1 MHRLRRAL
9 VLLAI
14 LVAPVTLHGQ
24 DMPTPP
30 AAADTT
36 SALRLFLDCASV
48 GCDFDFL
55 RTELTWVSYVRDRTD
70 AQVHVISTSL
80 GSGGGGSEV
89 TLKFVGQKEFA
100 GLDDEIKFNNKQGA
114 TSDETRK
121 EFTRVLKIGLARYV
135 LRTPRGASLAIN
147 YNVPSA
153 NIPQAP
159 VRDPWNHWVFSLGGN
174 AFLNG
179 ESQSKTRYLSGNL
192 SAGRVTEDWKFRVSF
207 SGNSNRSTYDLG
219 NGELFEANSHSYYAS
234 GLLVKSLGPHLSAG
248 ATFSGNSS
256 TQQNIDLAT
265 RIAPTIEYDFMPYSE
280 YTRRRLIL
288 AYSLGLVRN
297 DYTERTIF
305 GKDRETRAFH
315 NLSLSYA
322 TRTTWGSA
330 NVGVSGSNYLSDFSK
345 NSLGIFGGMNVRL
358 LKGLS
363 FNINGSYN
371 RVRDQITLSAAGAS
385 QEEILLRLR
394 QLQTNYR
401 YYTSVGLSYTF
412 GSVFNNVV
420 NPRLGNSGGGGEI
433 FFN

>member
-1 MHRLRRAL
+1 
-9 VLLAI
+9 
-14 LVAPVTLHGQ
+14 
-24 DMPTPP
+24 
-30 AAADTT
+30 
-36 SALRLFLDCASV
+36 
-48 GCDFDFL
+48 
-55 RTELTWVSYVRDRTD
+55 
-70 AQVHVISTSL
+70 
-80 GSGGGGSEV
+80 
-89 TLKFVGQKEFA
+89 
-100 GLDDEIKFNNKQGA
+100 
-114 TSDETRK
+114 
-121 EFTRVLKIGLARYV
+121 
-135 LRTPRGASLAIN
+135 
-147 YNVPSA
+147 
-153 NIPQAP
+153 
-159 VRDPWNHWVFSLGGN
+159 
-174 AFLNG
+174 
-179 ESQSKTRYLSGNL
+179 
-192 SAGRVTEDWKFRVSF
+192 
-207 SGNSNRSTYDLG
+207 
-219 NGELFEANSHSYYAS
+219 
-234 GLLVKSLGPHLSAG
+234 
-248 ATFSGNSS
+248 
-256 TQQNIDLAT
+256 
-265 RIAPTIEYDFMPYSE
+265 MPYSE

>member
-207 SGNSNRSTYDLG
+207 SGTRTGAPTTWAMENSSRPTATATTPVGCWS
-219 NGELFEANSHSYYAS
+219 SHSDPTSPPA
-234 GLLVKSLGPHLSAG
+234 PRSA
-248 ATFSGNSS
+248 ATARHSKTSISRRGSRRRSS
-256 TQQNIDLAT
+256 TT
-265 RIAPTIEYDFMPYSE
+265 SCHT
-280 YTRRRLIL
+280 
-288 AYSLGLVRN
+288 
-297 DYTERTIF
+297 
-305 GKDRETRAFH
+305 
-315 NLSLSYA
+315 
-322 TRTTWGSA
+322 
-330 NVGVSGSNYLSDFSK
+330 
-345 NSLGIFGGMNVRL
+345 
-358 LKGLS
+358 
-363 FNINGSYN
+363 
-371 RVRDQITLSAAGAS
+371 AS
-385 QEEILLRLR
+385 
-394 QLQTNYR
+394 T
-401 YYTSVGLSYTF
+401 
-412 GSVFNNVV
+412 
-420 NPRLGNSGGGGEI
+420 PADA
-433 FFN
+433 

>member
-1 MHRLRRAL
+1 MRRFRLRVPPLPPRSHASLRAF
-9 VLLAI
+9 VLLAV
-14 LVAPVTLHGQ
+14 LVAPVTLRAQ
-24 DMPTPP
+24 DRRPP
-30 AAADTT
+30 PPAADTT

-89 TLKFVGQKEFA
+89 TLKFVGLKEFA
-100 GLDDEIKFNNKQGA
+100 GLNDEIRFSNKQGA
-114 TSDETRK
+114 TSDETQR
-121 EFTRVLKIGLARYV
+121 EFTRNQLQCSTRQHAAG
-135 LRTPRGASLAIN
+135 T
-147 YNVPSA
+147 
-153 NIPQAP
+153 
-159 VRDPWNHWVFSLGGN
+159 

-179 ESQSKTRYLSGNL
+179 ESQSKSRYLNGNM
-192 SAGRVTEDWKFRVSF
+192 SASRVTEDWKFRATF
-207 SGNSNRSTYDLG
+207 SGNSNKSTYDLG
-219 NGELFEANSHSYYAS
+219 DGDVYEADSHSYYAS

-256 TQQNIDLAT
+256 TQQNIDLAM

-288 AYSLGLVRN
+288 AYSLGVVRY
-297 DYTERTIF
+297 DYTEPTIF
-305 GKDRETRAFH
+305 GKDCETRAFET
-315 NLSLSYA
+315 LSLSYA

-330 NVGVSGSNYLSDFSK
+330 NIGVSGSNYLSDFSQ
-345 NSLGIFGGMNVRL
+345 NSLGIYGGTNIRL

-420 NPRLGNSGGGGEI
+420 NSRLGNSGGGVD
-433 FFN
+433 FFE